1 MLNVRYFDVYPG
13 ETAPR
18 PRFLFC
24 PSHVSDRLSR
34 PGASEHVIIKEE
46 ICHCNKN
53 NNNNFDFMVTLML
66 FVSLCR
72 PIKLFK

>member
-18 PRFLFC
+18 PRFFILPISC
-24 PSHVSDRLSR
+24 DRLSR
-34 PGASEHVIIKEE
+34 PGTSEHVIIKEE
-46 ICHCNKN
+46 ICHSNKN

-66 FVSLCR
+66 FISLCR